1 MISVFYKVKL
11 YSRGKSH
18 LIRLAVA
25 VHLLLT
31 FWNSYERSAITRH
44 SVNDACNPGP
54 SGIDTTHS
62 DPGNGEESNME
73 EDVKEDDSD
82 TGSATTDRQAIE
94 IASSLVKTC
103 LSQLCK
109 CLHDY
114 KTLCNNANNQTI
126 YVQRKDFN
134 LMKLY

>member
-1 MISVFYKVKL
+1 M
-11 YSRGKSH
+11 
-18 LIRLAVA
+18 
-25 VHLLLT
+25 T
-31 FWNSYERSAITRH
+31 RSSDIEPE
-44 SVNDACNPGP
+44 SVNYACNPGP

-62 DPGNGEESNME
+62 DPGNDEESDME
-73 EDVKEDDSD
+73 EDVKEDDSN
-82 TGSATTDRQAIE
+82 TASATIDRQAIE

-114 KTLCNNANNQTI
+114 KTLSNNAKNQTI

-134 LMKLY
+134 FMKLY